1 MDLTDSHILRT
12 TTRPSSRWQTGIAAL
27 GWLLVLPAAALAQEP
42 SAPPSRWTL
51 GLGASVIDSPYAGE
65 GSRVRPFP
73 LLGYEGER
81 VFLRGTSAGAHLYQ
95 SRQFTVDAI
104 LSARLQGF
112 DIDDLGRA
120 ELLSNGVD
128 AGLLRDRDD
137 GLDAGIRMTF
147 ASSWGAI
154 SLGAVHDI
162 TDASGGYEI
171 SLDYRYTWRLA
182 KTSITAHAGANWMSS
197 DLANYY
203 FGILDSEVARGVSA
217 YSPGS
222 ALVPRIGLTAMH
234 PIGASKWQLLGS
246 AEYQFLPSEL
256 RNSPLLEPDRNGFA
270 RVVLGLSR
278 RF

>member
-1 MDLTDSHILRT
+1 
-12 TTRPSSRWQTGIAAL
+12 
-27 GWLLVLPAAALAQEP
+27 
-42 SAPPSRWTL
+42 
-51 GLGASVIDSPYAGE
+51 
-65 GSRVRPFP
+65 
-73 LLGYEGER
+73 
-81 VFLRGTSAGAHLYQ
+81 
-95 SRQFTVDAI
+95 
-104 LSARLQGF
+104 
-112 DIDDLGRA
+112 
-120 ELLSNGVD
+120 
-128 AGLLRDRDD
+128 
-137 GLDAGIRMTF
+137 MTF
-147 ASSWGAI
+147 GSSWGAI